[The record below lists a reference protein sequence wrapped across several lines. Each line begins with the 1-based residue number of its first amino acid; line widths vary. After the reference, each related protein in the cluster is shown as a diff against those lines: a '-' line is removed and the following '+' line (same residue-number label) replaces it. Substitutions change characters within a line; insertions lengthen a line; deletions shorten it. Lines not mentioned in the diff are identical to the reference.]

1 MASLSSRRSISV
13 TKLVFIMTSTIQSI
27 SVFLNQFAPL
37 TTAESWDNVGLL
49 LGDSA
54 QEIDAILTCLTL
66 TPDVAAEAI
75 ERNVGLIVTHH
86 PILFR
91 AIQKI
96 TTDTPEGQMLLDLA
110 ANRVAVYS
118 PHTAFDSASKG
129 INQQWGEQ
137 LKLQNIEPLRPF
149 NESELA
155 EKSPGAGRCGDLPKS
170 VSLNQFI
177 EQVKEVCKIKQLQF
191 VGDLNQEVNKVGIAC
206 GAAAEFMHEA
216 ATLDCDVLIT
226 GEARFHACLEART
239 KPICLILV
247 GHYASERF
255 ACEQLATVL
264 LAAFA
269 GLTVFASKIESD
281 PIQFG

>member
-1 MASLSSRRSISV
+1 MPNTVQSV
-13 TKLVFIMTSTIQSI
+13 
-27 SVFLNQFAPL
+27 SVFLDQFAPL
-37 TTAESWDNVGLL
+37 STAESWDNVGLL

-54 QEIDAILTCLTL
+54 QEIDSILTCLTL

-91 AIQKI
+91 AVQKI
-96 TTDTPEGQMLLDLA
+96 TAETPEGRMLLDLV
-110 ANRVAVYS
+110 ANRIAVYS
-118 PHTAFDSASKG
+118 PHTAFDSAVKG
-129 INQQWGEQ
+129 INQQWSEQ
-137 LKLQNIEPLRPF
+137 LKLQNINPLRPF
-149 NESELA
+149 DESELV
-155 EKSPGAGRCGDLPKS
+155 EQSPGAGRCGDLPNS

-191 VGDLNQEVNKVGIAC
+191 VGDLNQQVNKVGIAC

-216 ATLDCDVLIT
+216 AALDCDVLIT
-226 GEARFHACLEART
+226 GEARFHDCLEART
-239 KPICLILV
+239 KPIGLMLV

-264 LAAFA
+264 QAEFP
-269 GLTVFASKIESD
+269 GLNIFASEVESD